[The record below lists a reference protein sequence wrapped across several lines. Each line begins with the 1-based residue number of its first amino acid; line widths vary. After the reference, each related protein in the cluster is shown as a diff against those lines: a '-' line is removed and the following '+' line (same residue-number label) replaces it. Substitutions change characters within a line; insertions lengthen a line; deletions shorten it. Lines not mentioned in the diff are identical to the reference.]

1 MVVLVLDSSVE
12 PGRGDEYIKDFL
24 VENKTEFIVV
34 LNKWD
39 LVNKEFK
46 SLRLDQYR
54 KVFGTIKNF
63 QIVSASEGDGCSELI
78 EIILNLLPKGPMLYE
93 EDTLCDQPLDCLL
106 YTSDAADE

>member
-1 MVVLVLDSSVE
+1 MVVLILDSSVE

-24 VENKTEFIVV
+24 VANKTEFIVA

-54 KVFGTIKNF
+54 KVFGTSKNF
-63 QIVSASEGDGCSELI
+63 QIVSASEGDGCSESVSYTHLT
-78 EIILNLLPKGPMLYE
+78 LPTTPYV
-93 EDTLCDQPLDCLL
+93 
-106 YTSDAADE
+106 